1 MYGNEGYGKTN
12 LQGYDMEEESCAS
25 KELAEKQQML
35 RNCVSGFVRCYTEH
49 SEGVEWHSGT
59 ARGDRQE
66 SLQR

>member
-1 MYGNEGYGKTN
+1 
-12 LQGYDMEEESCAS
+12 MEEESSAS

-49 SEGVEWHSGT
+49 SEGAEWHSGT